1 MVLWVLKVL
10 TRRGAG
16 GCARS
21 RRQPYP
27 HHRCLAGAC
36 ARGSLRACL

>member
-27 HHRCLAGAC
+27 HHRCWPVP
-36 ARGSLRACL
+36 ARGAASALV